1 MDVPRVIKRPA
12 RNEENKCQ
20 SREREVSELVISRP
34 ESIGKVATPIDD
46 TFSFLFSTFSKKK
59 DAIREHNTPPPP
71 C

>member
-59 DAIREHNTPPPP
+59 DAK
-71 C
+71 